1 VSPQISTPNEIV
13 QGLGNAFPPISG
25 LVLTTVKENSLVD
38 VVLRS
43 PIPTEAENST
53 VLATWT
59 YGLGKSV
66 AFTTDAGQRWAS
78 QWTGW
83 EQYDRFFSQMVRWSM
98 RPTGDT
104 GKFTVA
110 TDVEGGKTR
119 VIVSA
124 LDKDDE
130 FLNYQTMDGV
140 VLSPDMESIS
150 LKMQQSAPGRYVGEF
165 ESGKPGSY
173 LISVRA
179 GKTMIRTGVN
189 VGYSNEFRDRE
200 TNTPLLKSIAELP
213 AKGGEP
219 GKLLPPL
226 SEGPV
231 DDAKAEQIFKPQL
244 AIDPYR
250 RDLPQAVSRQ
260 DIWPWLVL
268 AACCAFFGD
277 VFVRRVQINLQWLVP
292 IWTRLLDIVLR
303 RERHATAPETM
314 SRLRSRKAEVD
325 RTIESRRAAA
335 RFEPDA
341 AQPVDPNAI
350 EAAEARPTSEGT
362 PTPTTPKPVAEVEG
376 EDYTS
381 RLLKAKKQVWQDRG
395 QDRGADPDAKDEK
408 K

>member
-1 VSPQISTPNEIV
+1 
-13 QGLGNAFPPISG
+13 
-25 LVLTTVKENSLVD
+25 
-38 VVLRS
+38 
-43 PIPTEAENST
+43 
-53 VLATWT
+53 
-59 YGLGKSV
+59 
-66 AFTTDAGQRWAS
+66 
-78 QWTGW
+78 
-83 EQYDRFFSQMVRWSM
+83 MVRWSM

-104 GKFTVA
+104 GKFSVA

-130 FLNYQTMDGV
+130 FLNYQAMDGV
-140 VLSPDMESIS
+140 VLAPDMASIP
-150 LKMQQSAPGRYVGEF
+150 LKMEQAAPGRYVGEF
-165 ESGKPGSY
+165 DSGKPGSY

-226 SEGPV
+226 PEAPTENEKVEEKLKS
-231 DDAKAEQIFKPQL
+231 QL
-244 AIDPYR
+244 AVDPYR

-292 IWTRLLDIVLR
+292 VWTRTLDIVLR
-303 RERHATAPETM
+303 RERHVAAPETM

-341 AQPVDPNAI
+341 AAPVDPNAI

-362 PTPTTPKPVAEVEG
+362 LAPTAPKPVAEADG
-376 EDYTS
+376 DDYTS

-395 QDRGADPDAKDEK
+395 QDRGFDPDAKDEK